1 MRNIL
6 IFILVGFCGF
16 QLSAQSQKYQLIT
29 HILDITTG
37 MPSVNV
43 SVMLEKQN
51 PENSGWQKIDER
63 KTDENGRIGSFLT
76 LDENLGNK
84 NDGIYRLTFFTRSY
98 FESRGIKTFYPFVQ
112 VVFEIEGNSHYHVPI
127 TLSPY
132 GYSTYRGS

>member
-6 IFILVGFCGF
+6 VFISILFCSF
-16 QLSAQSQKYQLIT
+16 QLSAQTQKYQLST

-37 MPSVNV
+37 TPSVNV
-43 SVMLEKQN
+43 SVLLEKQN
-51 PENSGWQKIDER
+51 QEKSEWQKIDEK
-63 KTDENGRIGSFLT
+63 KTDENGRIGSFLA
-76 LDENLGNK
+76 LDENLENE